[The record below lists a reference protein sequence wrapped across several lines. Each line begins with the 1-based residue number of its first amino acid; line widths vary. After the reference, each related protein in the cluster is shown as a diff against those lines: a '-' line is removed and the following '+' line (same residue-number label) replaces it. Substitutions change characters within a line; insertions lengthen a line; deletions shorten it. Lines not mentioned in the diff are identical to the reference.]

1 MKQNAGFDFGVFVI
15 SHAAKCGEKYE
26 TNLQLLS
33 DIAVLATANEPT
45 TRGNTELAHSCEDLI
60 ALLTEKSK
68 DDKEHLLKDID
79 VIRNNIKK
87 YK

>member
-1 MKQNAGFDFGVFVI
+1 MKQNSGFEFGCFVI

-33 DIAVLATANEPT
+33 DIAVIVTGHEPT
-45 TRGNTELAHSCEDLI
+45 TRGNTELAKSCEDVI
-60 ALLTEKSK
+60 KLLTEKSK

-87 YK
+87 